1 MTTDIEQFQFPVTGQ
16 AVRTAI
22 VNGETMFF
30 AADVCAVLGHTE
42 ASKIVRG
49 RLDADEY
56 VTVDVPHG
64 TTVDSD
70 ISTTNRALNPM
81 RLVVSESGLFSLILW
96 SHKPEAKAF
105 RKWVTAE
112 VLPAIRR
119 TGSYSVAALPDLTT
133 AEGVLAMAER
143 FAQTARDLVE
153 SEQARRE
160 MEPKAVAY
168 DAFLSAGAGDRLVR
182 QAAKELGLKEMDLR
196 RFLLD
201 QKLIF
206 CREAPC
212 GAKQYEPYAANAKH
226 FKPVEKVVEHTWGT
240 CAHFTLYIR
249 PSGMDLVHRRLVA
262 ENSRYQAAIAATAQ
276 KGL

>member
-1 MTTDIEQFQFPVTGQ
+1 VTTDIEQFQFPVTGQ
-16 AVRTAI
+16 SVRTAELHGAPA
-22 VNGETMFF
+22 VVAN
-30 AADVCAVLGHTE
+30 DVCAVLQHSNPRQAVAKLPDHMKGVTEVDTPGGPQRMTVLTE
-42 ASKIVRG
+42 AGV
-49 RLDADEY
+49 Y
-56 VTVDVPHG
+56 
-64 TTVDSD
+64 
-70 ISTTNRALNPM
+70 
-81 RLVVSESGLFSLILW
+81 RLVMRSNL
-96 SHKPEAKAF
+96 PAAEAF
-105 RKWVTAE
+105 QDWIAE
-112 VLPAIRR
+112 TVLPAIRK
-119 TGSYSVAALPDLTT
+119 TGSYTVATLPDLTT
-133 AEGVLAMAER
+133 AEGVLALAER
-143 FAQTARDLVE
+143 FAETARDLVE

-168 DAFLSAGAGDRLVR
+168 DAFLSAGSGDRLVR

>member
-1 MTTDIEQFQFPVTGQ
+1 MTTDIERFEFPITGQ
-16 AVRTAI
+16 AVRTI
-22 VNGETMFF
+22 GIDGEPHFV
-30 AADVCAVLGHTE
+30 AADVTAILGYSNGRD
-42 ASKIVRG
+42 AISKHV
-49 RLDADEY
+49 DADDKSG
-56 VTVDVPHG
+56 VAIR
-64 TTVDSD
+64 DSMGREQ
-70 ISTTNRALNPM
+70 IATAVN
-81 RLVVSESGLFSLILW
+81 ESGLYSLIFGSKL
-96 SHKPEAKAF
+96 ETAKAF
-105 RKWVTAE
+105 KRWVTAE

>member
-16 AVRTAI
+16 AVRTVI

-42 ASKIVRG
+42 ASKIVKS

-64 TTVDSD
+64 TATDSD

-119 TGSYSVAALPDLTT
+119 TGSYSVPSVAALSPRELAQLVIVEADRADA
-133 AEGVLAMAER
+133 AEARAAALAPA
-143 FAQTARDLVE
+143 ADHWHTLAAADGDYSVADAAKILSRDP
-153 SEQARRE
+153 QIKIGR
-160 MEPKAVAY
+160 
-168 DAFLSAGAGDRLVR
+168 DRLFRVLDEANWVYRQQADGKWRTYQSAVDAGRLSEIPQSHYHPRTGELVLDPPQVR
-182 QAAKELGLKEMDLR
+182 VTPKGIADLR
-196 RFLLD
+196 ALL
-201 QKLIF
+201 
-206 CREAPC
+206 
-212 GAKQYEPYAANAKH
+212 G
-226 FKPVEKVVEHTWGT
+226 GT
-240 CAHFTLYIR
+240 VPL
-249 PSGMDLVHRRLVA
+249 
-262 ENSRYQAAIAATAQ
+262 AITSSEG
-276 KGL
+276 K